1 MVVHQRSALRHE
13 SVLTVP
19 KEPPKKFEDL
29 LTAFPY
35 GMNSG
40 VAPLLLPKQQ
50 AAFALNTTFRGGYAT
65 DRAARTKLLLD
76 FGGDTALETAVRKGF
91 FQGGGV
97 YRPDFGSSQAI
108 AQIGGR
114 LFTFTE
120 NGSSWTV
127 AEITI
132 AGDPNDATTSQVW
145 MWQSEKW
152 MIISDGSA
160 KLPIFYD
167 GVSCRRSLGS
177 SHTLV
182 VASSSNPVG
191 PPAIGSTIV
200 LTIPTAYTGPLNIV
214 VTFNGAHYEII
225 AAITTDVPPTPGTTI
240 YNVGLTPV
248 SSCCQGNTIVSGSN
262 LVQMPSRIGLVTS
275 QAQATTDSHGL
286 DITIVIGSTAG
297 LVAGGVVS
305 VNAQVMRQ
313 GVPQIIQNAQISGT
327 ITTVVNSTDLLCH
340 FPTATIPDIMGT
352 EGLIIDIFACQIVSN
367 NSPLPNVVVG
377 QTSAA
382 YVIPAF
388 GVQTAVSTT
397 APYTGN
403 SGDLVWIG
411 DCVFSIVPG
420 SAIPVPPIIN
430 PPLNYLTLLNIDDI
444 AGAITSLAVMSI
456 SEIPGCRMGAY
467 GLGQNWFSSVD
478 GLSFGPSD
486 LVGSSSGSPA
496 YNFRDAV
503 LKTTDLDVMGMF
515 KIPVAGETITAMIFV
530 ATLDQALGQGPLQI
544 GVPSGMFS
552 CKAPFTLQDFQGITN
567 AVTGDLVTA
576 PILDPILTKSLVG
589 FGPVAQNSTVLANSD
604 TVFRSFEGVSSLIL
618 ARRNFSDIG
627 GNTPISRE
635 MTRTIEQDRKDL
647 LSYSSAIVFDNRLRM
662 TTSPNVSSQGVF
674 HMGELVLN
682 YDLISSLRGKA
693 SPVWDG
699 LWTGNNILQFIQ
711 GLFGPESRAFAFT
724 FNITDSQ
731 IELYELLPTGDVHFD
746 NGTERIKWVIETPVI
761 FNSDIKTLTDV
772 VRLIDGEMY
781 LSDINGQ
788 VDVVVLYR
796 PLFYPCWRPWH
807 SYKICSD
814 MSATNAKQQVRYY
827 LGLGEPDPKDCDSI
841 NDQPFRES
849 PGFQLRIELTGHCK
863 IWGIRTQS
871 EFVPSPAFNKPAGTC
886 DDSTP
891 VCLALN
897 CDVPNDL
904 EVYSLDG
911 LPPVPPPPTPP
922 LEPNDF
928 VFHAVTN
935 PCGTGTTVTI
945 VGTPLPF
952 WISFD
957 AVNCVFRGNFGT
969 YHATT
974 KAEANALAQSALDA
988 FVATVIANGS
998 IQCSADLDVL
1008 FYDDFESY
1016 ANGVAVN
1023 GLGEGQWTNLPSP
1036 YVDK

>member
-1 MVVHQRSALRHE
+1 MAKAE
-13 SVLTVP
+13 SKQLN
-19 KEPPKKFEDL
+19 DL
-29 LTAFPY
+29 LSSFPY

-40 VAPLLLPKQQ
+40 IDPILLPKQQ

-65 DRAARTKLLLD
+65 DRPPLRKLALD
-76 FGGDTALETAVRKGF
+76 FSGSESLQTAVRSGF
-91 FQGGGV
+91 FQGAGV
-97 YRPDFGSSQAI
+97 YRPDFGSSQII

-120 NGSSWTV
+120 NGASWTV

-214 VTFNGAHYEII
+214 VSFNGAHYEII
-225 AAITTDVPPTPGTTI
+225 SAITTDVPPTPGTTI

-352 EGLIIDIFACQIVSN
+352 EGLIVDIFACQIVSN

-403 SGDLVWIG
+403 SGDLVWLG

-430 PPLNYLTLLNIDDI
+430 PPLNYLTLLNIDDV
-444 AGAITSLAVMSI
+444 AGAITSLAVISI

-576 PILDPILTKSLVG
+576 PIIDPILTKSLVG

-604 TVFRSFEGVSSLIL
+604 TVFRSFEGVNSLIL

-635 MTRTIEQDRKDL
+635 MTRIIDRDNKSL

-662 TTSPNVSSQGVF
+662 TCSPQVSAQGVF
-674 HMGELVLN
+674 HMGEMVLN

-699 LWTGNNILQFIQ
+699 LWTGTNVFQFIQ
-711 GLFGPESRAFAFT
+711 GLFGPTSRAFSFT
-724 FNITDSQ
+724 FNITESQ
-731 IELYELLPTGDVHFD
+731 IELYELIPSGVEFFD
-746 NGTERIKWVIETPVI
+746 NGNVLIKWVVETPVI
-761 FNSDIKTLTDV
+761 FNSDVKNLVDV
-772 VRLIDGEMY
+772 ARLIDGELY
-781 LSDINGQ
+781 LSDVIWQ
-788 VDVVVLYR
+788 VNVVVKYR
-796 PLFYPCWRPWH
+796 PLFYACWIPWH
-807 SYKICSD
+807 SFSVCADFSQENSQD
-814 MSATNAKQQVRYY
+814 QARYA
-827 LGLGEPDPKDCDSI
+827 LGLGEPNPRDCDPV
-841 NDQPFRES
+841 NDQPFREAN
-849 PGFQLRIELTGHCK
+849 GFQLRFEIEGHCK
-863 IWGIRTQS
+863 LWGAAQLA
-871 EFVPSPAFNKPAGTC
+871 EQVPIPAFNKPAGTC
-886 DDSTP
+886 TNSAP
-891 VCLALN
+891 ICLSNVC
-897 CDVPNDL
+897 VPPDDL
-904 EVYSLDG
+904 ETYSLDG
-911 LPPVPPPPTPP
+911 LPATPLPSNRIVPRVPPVPASDQVNQPPPPIVPTPTPPPPPTIFT
-922 LEPNDF
+922 NDT
-928 VFHAVTN
+928 VYYHVD
-935 PCGTGTTVTI
+935 CGPGTTLTF
-945 VGTPLPF
+945 TP
-952 WISFD
+952 
-957 AVNCVFRGNFGT
+957 
-969 YHATT
+969 
-974 KAEANALAQSALDA
+974 
-988 FVATVIANGS
+988 
-998 IQCSADLDVL
+998 
-1008 FYDDFESY
+1008 
-1016 ANGVAVN
+1016 
-1023 GLGEGQWTNLPSP
+1023 
-1036 YVDK
+1036 